1 MFKMIRQF
9 TFHHPKQIIAPTLW
23 LFLSQAFSILPAIL
37 AYMAIYLLG
46 QAFYPPYTLD
56 IALLIKIAV
65 IGIAYVLLQYVVEL
79 ISYYNTYGRA
89 YHDTADKRIA
99 YIQKL
104 RRQSLGFF
112 SSKESGELI
121 SSFASDFANVEFTM
135 CYWLP
140 YPIGVGFLLLL
151 SFVCM
156 LFFDWRMAVAIFAM
170 LPVCAILMLQIAKVK
185 EKHSRSVMEAKTRA
199 ATQLNEYLH
208 GMKDLKAYHRTGSG
222 FETLKKAFSDLRKES
237 LRDEAVAGS
246 LSTLCASLVK
256 FVVPVT
262 AMVGLYLLMGGSLT
276 ILDFAGFLVIA
287 TKLTEP
293 ALTLVSS
300 ISALR
305 GMALSGER
313 LDKVMTMSDPS
324 GTDKITHGDSY
335 AFDSVSF
342 HYAADTNVI
351 HGVSFETPAGALTAL
366 VGPSGSGKSTLLRLM
381 ARFWDYQHG
390 QVRFAGKELRSIAP
404 ESLLSQVSILL
415 HRGGIAHAF
424 KNAVDL
430 LGVLGFCH
438 NFYRPGLFHLIDDG
452 VKQDAIAFGFHL
464 KALQV
469 LLLDGK
475 DRQLLAV
482 VDQALEV
489 GLTGELLIVV
499 GKGNQKGGKI
509 FRPQPCQLEGALGDL
524 DTLTHHQVSG
534 FTVGTH
540 ARVPPCSLD
549 FPAVQ
554 PAPAG
559 TAGIPSECLPV
570 SCGTDAVP
578 RAFPAGRQS
587 AVGSPRCTWL
597 VLLHRW
603 YSSFPDKVVFSVPP
617 ASECPT
623 PANGC
628 AAPAPLRW

>member
-1 MFKMIRQF
+1 MLKMIRQF

-56 IALLIKIAV
+56 IALLIKIAM

-89 YHDTADKRIA
+89 YHDTADKRIT

-104 RRQSLGFF
+104 RRQNLGFF

-121 SSFASDFANVEFTM
+121 SSFASDFANVEYTM
-135 CYWLP
+135 CFWLP
-140 YPIGVGFLLLL
+140 YPIGIGFLLLL

-170 LPVCAILMLQIAKVK
+170 LPICTILMLQIAKVK

-222 FETLKKAFSDLRKES
+222 FEALKKAFSDLRRES
-237 LRDEAVAGS
+237 LLDEAVAGS

-262 AMVGLYLLMGGSLT
+262 ATVGLYLLMGGSLT

-313 LDKVMTMSDPS
+313 LDKVMTMLDPS
-324 GTDKITHGDSY
+324 GEDKISHGDSY

-342 HYAADTNVI
+342 HYAADSNVI

-381 ARFWDYQHG
+381 ARFWDYQQG
-390 QVRFAGKELRSIAP
+390 QVRFAGKELRSIAS
-404 ESLLSQVSILL
+404 ESLLSQVSMVMQNAYLF
-415 HRGGIAHAF
+415 RGTIRENLCFGNECITEQQMLDACRKARCHDFVSALPEGYDTVVGEGGATLSGGERQRISLARAF
-424 KNAVDL
+424 
-430 LGVLGFCH
+430 
-438 NFYRPGLFHLIDDG
+438 
-452 VKQDAIAFGFHL
+452 L
-464 KALQV
+464 KDV
-469 LLLDGK
+469 PILLLDEPTASL
-475 DRQLLAV
+475 DADNEAMVQR
-482 VDQALEV
+482 ALDEISKERTIIMIAHRLKTV
-489 GLTGELLIVV
+489 RGAQQILVLENGRVT
-499 GKGNQKGGKI
+499 QKGTHN
-509 FRPQPCQLEGALGDL
+509 QL
-524 DTLTHHQVSG
+524 
-534 FTVGTH
+534 VGTDGLYS
-540 ARVPPCSLD
+540 RLWEL
-549 FPAVQ
+549 Q
-554 PAPAG
+554 NQAG
-559 TAGIPSECLPV
+559 NYTFKQ
-570 SCGTDAVP
+570 T
-578 RAFPAGRQS
+578 
-587 AVGSPRCTWL
+587 
-597 VLLHRW
+597 
-603 YSSFPDKVVFSVPP
+603 
-617 ASECPT
+617 
-623 PANGC
+623 
-628 AAPAPLRW
+628 

>member
-89 YHDTADKRIA
+89 YHDTADKRIT

-104 RRQSLGFF
+104 RRQNLGFF

-121 SSFASDFANVEFTM
+121 SSFASDFANVEYTM
-135 CYWLP
+135 CFWLP
-140 YPIGVGFLLLL
+140 YPIGVGFLMLL

-170 LPVCAILMLQIAKVK
+170 LPICTILMLQIAKVK

-222 FETLKKAFSDLRKES
+222 FEALKKAFSDLRRES
-237 LRDEAVAGS
+237 LLDEAVAGS

-262 AMVGLYLLMGGSLT
+262 ATVGLYLLMGGSLT

-313 LDKVMTMSDPS
+313 LDKVMTMPDPS
-324 GTDKITHGDSY
+324 GEDKISHGDSY

-342 HYAADTNVI
+342 HYAADSNVI

-381 ARFWDYQHG
+381 ARFWDYQQG

-404 ESLLSQVSILL
+404 ESLLSQVSMVMQNAYLF
-415 HRGGIAHAF
+415 RGTIRENLCFGNECITEQQMLDACRKARCHDFVSALPEGYDTVVGEGGATLSGGERQRISLARAF
-424 KNAVDL
+424 
-430 LGVLGFCH
+430 
-438 NFYRPGLFHLIDDG
+438 
-452 VKQDAIAFGFHL
+452 L
-464 KALQV
+464 KDV
-469 LLLDGK
+469 PILLLDEPTASL
-475 DRQLLAV
+475 DADNEAMVQR
-482 VDQALEV
+482 ALDEISKERTIIMIAHRLKTV
-489 GLTGELLIVV
+489 RGAQQILVLENGRVT
-499 GKGNQKGGKI
+499 QKGTHN
-509 FRPQPCQLEGALGDL
+509 QL
-524 DTLTHHQVSG
+524 
-534 FTVGTH
+534 VGTDGLYS
-540 ARVPPCSLD
+540 RLWEL
-549 FPAVQ
+549 Q
-554 PAPAG
+554 NQAG
-559 TAGIPSECLPV
+559 NYTFKQ
-570 SCGTDAVP
+570 T
-578 RAFPAGRQS
+578 
-587 AVGSPRCTWL
+587 
-597 VLLHRW
+597 
-603 YSSFPDKVVFSVPP
+603 
-617 ASECPT
+617 
-623 PANGC
+623 
-628 AAPAPLRW
+628 

>member
-1 MFKMIRQF
+1 MLKMIRQF

-56 IALLIKIAV
+56 IALLIKIAI
-65 IGIAYVLLQYVVEL
+65 IGITYVLLQYAVEL

-89 YHDTADKRIA
+89 YHDTADKRIT

-104 RRQSLGFF
+104 RRQNLGFF

-121 SSFASDFANVEFTM
+121 SSFASDFANVEYTM
-135 CYWLP
+135 CFWLP
-140 YPIGVGFLLLL
+140 YPIGIGFLLLL

-170 LPVCAILMLQIAKVK
+170 LPICTILMLQIAKVK

-222 FETLKKAFSDLRKES
+222 FEALKKAFSDLRRES
-237 LRDEAVAGS
+237 LLDEAVAGS

-262 AMVGLYLLMGGSLT
+262 ATVGLYLLMGGSLT

-313 LDKVMTMSDPS
+313 LDKVMTMPDHS
-324 GTDKITHGDSY
+324 GEDKISHGDSY

-342 HYAADTNVI
+342 HYAADSDVI

-381 ARFWDYQHG
+381 ARFWDYQQG

-404 ESLLSQVSILL
+404 ESLLSQVSMVMQNAYLF
-415 HRGGIAHAF
+415 RGTIRENLCFGNECITEQQMLDACRKARCHDFISALPEGYDTVVGEGGATLSGGERQRISLARAF
-424 KNAVDL
+424 
-430 LGVLGFCH
+430 
-438 NFYRPGLFHLIDDG
+438 
-452 VKQDAIAFGFHL
+452 L
-464 KALQV
+464 KDV
-469 LLLDGK
+469 PILLLDEPTASL
-475 DRQLLAV
+475 DADNEAMVQR
-482 VDQALEV
+482 ALDEISKERAIIMIAHRLKTV
-489 GLTGELLIVV
+489 RGAQQILVLENGRVT
-499 GKGNQKGGKI
+499 QKGTHN
-509 FRPQPCQLEGALGDL
+509 QL
-524 DTLTHHQVSG
+524 
-534 FTVGTH
+534 VGTDGLYS
-540 ARVPPCSLD
+540 RLWEL
-549 FPAVQ
+549 Q
-554 PAPAG
+554 NQAG
-559 TAGIPSECLPV
+559 NYTFKQ
-570 SCGTDAVP
+570 T
-578 RAFPAGRQS
+578 
-587 AVGSPRCTWL
+587 
-597 VLLHRW
+597 
-603 YSSFPDKVVFSVPP
+603 
-617 ASECPT
+617 
-623 PANGC
+623 
-628 AAPAPLRW
+628 

>member
-56 IALLIKIAV
+56 IALLIKIAI
-65 IGIAYVLLQYVVEL
+65 IGITYVLLQYAVEL

-89 YHDTADKRIA
+89 YHDTADKRIT

-104 RRQSLGFF
+104 RRQNLGFF

-121 SSFASDFANVEFTM
+121 SSFASDFANVEYTM
-135 CYWLP
+135 CFWLP

-170 LPVCAILMLQIAKVK
+170 LPICTILMLQIAKVK

-222 FETLKKAFSDLRKES
+222 FEALKKAFSDLRRES
-237 LRDEAVAGS
+237 LLDEAVAGS

-262 AMVGLYLLMGGSLT
+262 ATVGLYLLMGGSLT

-313 LDKVMTMSDPS
+313 LDKVMTMPDPF
-324 GTDKITHGDSY
+324 GEDKISHGDSY

-342 HYAADTNVI
+342 HYVADSNVI

-381 ARFWDYQHG
+381 ARFWDYQQG

-404 ESLLSQVSILL
+404 ESLLSQVSMVMQNAYLF
-415 HRGGIAHAF
+415 RGTIRENLCFGNECITEQQMLDACRKARCHDFVSALPEGYDTVVGEGGATLSGGERQRISLARAF
-424 KNAVDL
+424 
-430 LGVLGFCH
+430 
-438 NFYRPGLFHLIDDG
+438 
-452 VKQDAIAFGFHL
+452 L
-464 KALQV
+464 KDV
-469 LLLDGK
+469 PILLLDEPTASL
-475 DRQLLAV
+475 DADNEAMVQR
-482 VDQALEV
+482 ALDEISKERTIIMIAHRLKTV
-489 GLTGELLIVV
+489 RGAQQILVLENGRVT
-499 GKGNQKGGKI
+499 QKGTHN
-509 FRPQPCQLEGALGDL
+509 QL
-524 DTLTHHQVSG
+524 
-534 FTVGTH
+534 VGTDGLYS
-540 ARVPPCSLD
+540 RLWEL
-549 FPAVQ
+549 Q
-554 PAPAG
+554 NQAG
-559 TAGIPSECLPV
+559 NYTFKQ
-570 SCGTDAVP
+570 T
-578 RAFPAGRQS
+578 
-587 AVGSPRCTWL
+587 
-597 VLLHRW
+597 
-603 YSSFPDKVVFSVPP
+603 
-617 ASECPT
+617 
-623 PANGC
+623 
-628 AAPAPLRW
+628 

>member
-89 YHDTADKRIA
+89 YHDTADKRIT

-104 RRQSLGFF
+104 RRQNLGFF

-121 SSFASDFANVEFTM
+121 SSFASDFANVEYTM
-135 CYWLP
+135 CFWLP

-170 LPVCAILMLQIAKVK
+170 LPICTILMLKIAKVK

-222 FETLKKAFSDLRKES
+222 FEALKKAFSDLRRES
-237 LRDEAVAGS
+237 LLDEAVAGS

-262 AMVGLYLLMGGSLT
+262 ATVGLYLLMGGSLT

-324 GTDKITHGDSY
+324 GEDKISHGDSY

-342 HYAADTNVI
+342 HYAADSNVI

-381 ARFWDYQHG
+381 ARFWDYQQG

-404 ESLLSQVSILL
+404 ESLLSQVSMVMQNAYLF
-415 HRGGIAHAF
+415 RGTIRENLCFGNECITEQQMLDACRKARCHDFVSALPEGYDTVVGEGGATLSGGERQRISLARAF
-424 KNAVDL
+424 
-430 LGVLGFCH
+430 
-438 NFYRPGLFHLIDDG
+438 
-452 VKQDAIAFGFHL
+452 L
-464 KALQV
+464 KDV
-469 LLLDGK
+469 PILLLDEPTASL
-475 DRQLLAV
+475 DADNEAMVQR
-482 VDQALEV
+482 ALDEISKERTIIMIAHRLKTV
-489 GLTGELLIVV
+489 RGAQQILVLENGRVT
-499 GKGNQKGGKI
+499 QKGTHN
-509 FRPQPCQLEGALGDL
+509 QL
-524 DTLTHHQVSG
+524 
-534 FTVGTH
+534 VGTDGLYS
-540 ARVPPCSLD
+540 RLWEL
-549 FPAVQ
+549 Q
-554 PAPAG
+554 NQAG
-559 TAGIPSECLPV
+559 NYTFKQ
-570 SCGTDAVP
+570 T
-578 RAFPAGRQS
+578 
-587 AVGSPRCTWL
+587 
-597 VLLHRW
+597 
-603 YSSFPDKVVFSVPP
+603 
-617 ASECPT
+617 
-623 PANGC
+623 
-628 AAPAPLRW
+628 